1 MRLVHCQAYIEILT
15 LESFQT
21 HYIGH
26 RSNEASVFVLRTSS
40 SCLLAD
46 HQNMDEKWAIK
57 SALLHVRD

>member
-1 MRLVHCQAYIEILT
+1 MRLVHCQAYIETLT

-21 HYIGH
+21 LYVSH
-26 RSNEASVFVLRTSS
+26 RSNEASVFVLTTLS

-57 SALLHVRD
+57 SVLLHVRD